1 MKEKFKIE
9 GMTCSA
15 CVAHVDKAVRK
26 IPGINDVNVNLLTNS
41 MEVIYD
47 DKSVNNQMIIEAVT
61 ASGYKAFVNQSN
73 NIVRHA
79 NVLWRRFIYSLCF
92 LIPLLYVSMGHMI
105 GLPLPFFLEG
115 TTYALYFAIVELVL
129 TLPIII
135 INFGYF
141 TRGLKNLFKGRPN
154 MDTLI
159 AIGALASVCYGIFA
173 IIRISQG
180 MINDDLNLIDQYR
193 HELYFESAGTI
204 LTLVTLGKWL
214 EGKSKKKT
222 LEQTESLAALVPQT
236 ALVLKNDEVIETPI
250 DDVKIGDIIVVKPG
264 MAIPVDGI
272 IVEGNTSINQANI
285 TGESLPVYKTIDDEV
300 ISSTIN
306 GGGAIKFKATK
317 VGLDTTI
324 ATMVRLVE
332 EAGNS
337 KAPIARL
344 ADKISGYFVPA
355 VIAIALVSFA
365 IWWITTGNF
374 EFAMS
379 IGITVLVISCPCAL
393 GLATPVAIMVGTG
406 MGATHGLL
414 IKEATS
420 LENAHKIKTIVLDK
434 TGTITMGHPTV
445 TDIVAFNNYQ
455 ENTILA
461 IAAGLEE
468 KSEHPLAGGVIEE
481 ARKRGIKNDE
491 ISDFMSHPGLGVE
504 GKVAEEHYFIGN
516 LVFLQNQNVHFLDEQ
531 KLVQK
536 YVNEGKTPLYLANQ
550 TQILGVIFLKDQV
563 KPTSAKAV
571 ANLRHLGIDVTMLTG
586 DNYAT
591 AMAIAKEVGIDNVIA
606 EVLPSDK
613 MKEIENLKKNGLVA
627 MVGDGVNDALALI
640 SSDVGIAIGAGSDLA
655 IDAADIILVR
665 NDLNDVV
672 DVIRLSKKTIN
683 NIKLSLFWAFFYN
696 TIGVILATGILYPSL
711 GIRLNPMIASFAM
724 SLSSVCVVL
733 NALRLRLF
741 KTTKKVINQKE
752 GANMEVI
759 LKVDGMSCMH
769 CQKRVLE
776 ALQKVENVEEVNVDL
791 ATKQA
796 TIKSSKPLN
805 SKELVDAVVEAGYE
819 AEISSNK

>member
-26 IPGINDVNVNLLTNS
+26 VPGVSDVNVNLLTNS
-41 MEVIYD
+41 MEVVYD
-47 DKSVNNQMIIEAVT
+47 DQSVNNQIIIKAVV
-61 ASGYKAFVNQSN
+61 ASGYKASINQTN

-79 NVLWRRFIYSLCF
+79 NVLWHRFIYSLC
-92 LIPLLYVSMGHMI
+92 LLVPLLYISMGHML
-105 GLPLPFFLEG
+105 GLPLPFFLNGSE
-115 TTYALYFAIVELVL
+115 YALFFALTQLVL
-129 TLPIII
+129 TIPIMI

-141 TRGLKNLFKGRPN
+141 TRGIKNLFKGRPN

-159 AIGALASVCYGIFA
+159 AIGALASICYGIFA
-173 IIRISQG
+173 IIRIIQG
-180 MINDDLNLIDQYR
+180 MASDDLRLIDQYR

-222 LEQTESLAALVPQT
+222 LEQTESLAKLVPQT
-236 ALVLKNDEVIETPI
+236 AFVLKEDEVIEVPI

-272 IVEGNTSINQANI
+272 IVEGKTSINQANI
-285 TGESLPVYKTIDDEV
+285 TGESLPVYKTINDEV

-306 GGGAIKFKATK
+306 GSGAIKFKATK

-344 ADKISGYFVPA
+344 ADKISGYFVPM
-355 VIAIALVSFA
+355 IIGIALISFA
-365 IWWITTGNF
+365 IWGITTGNF

-434 TGTITMGHPTV
+434 TGTITEGHPTV
-445 TDIVAFNNYQ
+445 TDVICFDNYQ
-455 ENTILA
+455 ENTLLELA
-461 IAAGLEE
+461 ATLEE
-468 KSEHPLAGGVIEE
+468 KSEHPLANGVMEE
-481 ARKRGIKNDE
+481 ARNRGIKNSK
-491 ISDFMSHPGLGVE
+491 ISDFMSHAGLGVE
-504 GKVAEEHYFIGN
+504 GKVDEKIYFIGN
-516 LVFLQNQNVHFLDEQ
+516 LGFLQKQNVHFLDDE
-531 KLVQK
+531 KIVEK
-536 YVNEGKTPLYLANQ
+536 HIKEGKTPLYLANQ
-550 TQILGVIFLKDQV
+550 KQVMGVIFLKDQV
-563 KPTSAKAV
+563 KATSAKAV
-571 ANLRHLGIDVTMLTG
+571 KNLRHLGIKVVMLTG

-591 AMAIAKEVGIDNVIA
+591 AQAIAKDVGIENVIA

-613 MKEIENLKKNGLVA
+613 MQAIEKLKHEGLVA

-640 SSDVGIAIGAGSDLA
+640 SSDVGIAIGAGSDIA

-665 NDLNDVV
+665 NDLSDVV

-683 NIKLSLFWAFFYN
+683 NIKMSLFWAFFYN
-696 TIGVILATGILYPSL
+696 TIGIVLATGLLYP
-711 GIRLNPMIASFAM
+711 IWKIKLNPMIASFAM

-741 KTTKKVINQKE
+741 KTTKRIINLKE
-752 GANMEVI
+752 GENMQVI

-769 CQKRVLE
+769 CQKRVQE

-791 ATKQA
+791 VTKQA
-796 TIKSSKPLN
+796 TIKSSKPLD
-805 SKELVDAVVEAGYE
+805 SQALVNAVIEAGYE
-819 AEISSNK
+819 AQIVNIQ